1 MRAVAL
7 DCAGDG
13 TCRSSRG
20 QTTNDCDW
28 LGLPIREALTDGKSA
43 DDLWRRLPPG
53 LGQRFNVRSESLL

>member
-28 LGLPIREALTDGKSA
+28 LGLLIREALTESPQMICGWVA
-43 DDLWRRLPPG
+43 PG

>member
-20 QTTNDCDW
+20 QTTPFVRAAIGW
-28 LGLPIREALTDGKSA
+28 VRFVSVWVA
-43 DDLWRRLPPG
+43 PG
-53 LGQRFNVRSESLL
+53 LGSEIMLGVSPYYR

>member
-28 LGLPIREALTDGKSA
+28 LGLPIREALTESPQMICGE
-43 DDLWRRLPPG
+43 LPPG
-53 LGQRFNVRSESLL
+53 WGWK

>member
-28 LGLPIREALTDGKSA
+28 LGPIRECGVA
-43 DDLWRRLPPG
+43 PG
-53 LGQRFNVRSESLL
+53 LGLEIMLGVSPYYR